1 MLAESAPKSE
11 PIQKVENSSSGGGLG
26 ESGQFQD
33 NRPSAKKNL
42 QLQKGIVQK
51 VSDGAGAD
59 ASGAGGDGA
68 ASGEEASSLSVSIEQ
83 DMILLQGQLSM
94 SAKFKGLFGAE
105 STFSQLL
112 KKVNAYQAAKT
123 EEEKKALKPSIIS
136 LGEAWLA
143 KNSERQDAT
152 DDLKKASIT
161 RIVAALKKPEEKVEL
176 GSMSDKVTFSAKVKE
191 AVTGTSSTFQQLEK
205 AYLEFQKEAVGQID
219 SFDKV
224 FQMLQKGQAVH
235 VLSEQWKDKHAP
247 GGKTEEPEKLAII
260 NGINKHLGL
269 VNIHA
274 RLNGYFDATISKID
288 VAQATSKS
296 FVAQEVKISVPISD
310 GVAIGSLSGVTIN
323 EQKFDFDELTLQ
335 YQGELCPIS
344 GVKISDPSLTLKNL
358 KDHYEASAKGKL
370 EVALSPKYGLNSLEA
385 KGELAGTYD
394 FGSSSFKELSVKGG
408 ELKLG
413 FLDNRLVVDVK
424 GVNAEGGKLKAE
436 KGSLTVNV
444 SGTDVTGDM
453 KAISYSKEEGI
464 SFNSASISSSAELNF
479 SDFLKVSNPTL
490 GIQRTES
497 GWEVTGAGHV
507 ESKADVPFVKLDNL
521 SGDIAIT
528 YDLASKSFTRTT
540 IDKGD
545 IKATVFDLFSI
556 EASKIAYADNKL
568 GIEVATGKVIKSD
581 FLGQSSPTVTAKGLS
596 FSKESSNWKSV
607 EVALANELKMGD
619 FTFQLPNALLEKKT
633 DHVALHLNNATANFK
648 KDDFEAEG
656 KASFAWDSKKAS
668 LIPEIT
674 SGALAMTANKKMNLP
689 GDYLPFGWPL
699 SFGFSTII
707 VPAPVPISVG
717 VDLGLKG
724 GIEGFKIDASLI
736 YKDNAFEFKGSL
748 GTPVSLTL
756 ALKISA
762 GVGTPLILYLGG
774 FIEAAATATGTT
786 KLGLE
791 GKASKKDKGYELDEL
806 LATYGVDANFI
817 ASLSG
822 GFEAKALVFFK
833 KELYRF
839 NIKEWDLGSSSI
851 SGTHEFIKG
860 DKKQKSATK
869 LLNTT
874 TGNRSDIPPAEPDYA
889 NLEYGP
895 ALEKLYSILESAG
908 VDTSV
913 TTINKLR
920 MDGKTS
926 ETEVSTD
933 TNTIKKNV
941 KQVLV
946 DLYSS
951 SESHELEGRLKHYN
965 DKIAR
970 IQSGEE
976 SRWFT
981 SQAALLERN
990 IQKRD
995 DVKFKVTQIR
1005 NTYAASLTIYKN
1017 LDALIKPNTHVTLAS
1032 VEEKILAYQ
1041 DQLNEVGDLSK
1052 QLQQLKLEMESFM
1065 EEEE

>member
-1 MLAESAPKSE
+1 MVEYQSTKSE
-11 PIQKVENSSSGGGLG
+11 PTQDVAAKKPAENGS
-26 ESGQFQD
+26 FQD
-33 NRPSAKKNL
+33 QRPSTKKKLGL
-42 QLQKGIVQK
+42 QAGIVQREEK
-51 VSDGAGAD
+51 VAAAGD
-59 ASGAGGDGA
+59 AGNEDDSK
-68 ASGEEASSLSVSIEQ
+68 LSVSIEQ

-112 KKVNAYQAAKT
+112 KKVNEYQAAKT
-123 EEEKKALKPSIIS
+123 EEEKNALKPSIIAT
-136 LGEAWLA
+136 GEAWLS

-161 RIVAALKKPEEKVEL
+161 RIVAALKKPEQKVEL

-191 AVTGTSSTFQQLEK
+191 AVTGTSSTFQLLEK

-224 FQMLQKGQAVH
+224 FEMLQKGQAVH
-235 VLSEQWKDKHAP
+235 GLTEQWKAKHAP
-247 GGKTEEPEKLAII
+247 GGKTDEPEKLAII
-260 NGINKHLGL
+260 NGINNHLGL
-269 VNIHA
+269 VSIHT
-274 RLNGYFDATISKID
+274 RLNGYFDAKLSKID
-288 VAQATSKS
+288 VAQATNSS
-296 FVAQEVKISVPISD
+296 FVAQEVKITVPISD
-310 GVAIGSLSGVTIN
+310 GLAIGTLTNTTIS
-323 EQKFDFDELTLQ
+323 QDKFDFDELTLQ

-358 KDHYEASAKGKL
+358 KDHYEASAEGKL
-370 EVALSPKYGLNSLEA
+370 DVALSPKYGLNSLEA

-408 ELKLG
+408 EIKLG

-444 SGTDVTGDM
+444 SGTEVKGTM
-453 KAISYSKEEGI
+453 NAISYSKEEGI
-464 SFNSASISSSAELNF
+464 SFESASISSTTELNF
-479 SDFLKVSNPTL
+479 SDILKVSKPTL
-490 GIQRTES
+490 GIKRTES
-497 GWEVTGAGHV
+497 GWEVTGEGHV
-507 ESKADVPFVKLDNL
+507 ESKADIPFVKLDDL
-521 SGDIAIT
+521 SGDLAIT

-540 IDKGD
+540 VDKGA
-545 IKATVFDLFSI
+545 IKATLFDLFSL
-556 EASKIAYADNKL
+556 EASEIGYANNTL
-568 GIEVATGKVIKSD
+568 TVGSATGKVTKSN
-581 FLGQSSPTVTAKGLS
+581 FLGQSSPTVTAKGLA
-596 FSKESSNWKSV
+596 FSKSGADWSSV
-607 EVALANELKMGD
+607 EVALGKELKMGD

-633 DHVALHLNNATANFK
+633 DNVALHLNNATANFK

-656 KASFAWDSKKAS
+656 KASFEWNSKKAS

-717 VDLGLKG
+717 VELGLKG
-724 GIEGFKIDASLI
+724 GIEGFKIDASLV
-736 YKDNAFEFKGSL
+736 YANNEFEFKGSL

-774 FIEAAATATGTT
+774 FIEAAATAKGTT
-786 KLGLE
+786 ELGLE

-806 LATYGVDANFI
+806 LATYGVNANFI

-839 NIKEWDLGSSSI
+839 NIKEWNLGSSSI
-851 SGTHEFIKG
+851 SGSHELIKG
-860 DKKQKSATK
+860 DKKQKSASK
-869 LLNTT
+869 LFNTT
-874 TGNRSDIPPAEPDYA
+874 TGDRSDIPPAEPDYS

-895 ALEKLYSILESAG
+895 ALERLYSILESAG
-908 VDTSV
+908 VDTSI

-926 ETEVSTD
+926 ETEVSAD
-933 TNTIKKNV
+933 TNTVKKNV

-981 SQAALLERN
+981 SQATLLERN
-990 IQKRD
+990 IKKRD

-1005 NTYAASLTIYKN
+1005 NTYAASLTIYKS

-1032 VEEKILAYQ
+1032 VEGKILAYQ
-1041 DQLNEVGDLSK
+1041 DQLAEVGDLSK
-1052 QLQQLKLEMESFM
+1052 QLQQLKLEMEEFM
-1065 EEEE
+1065 LEQE